1 MLTTQSTILKEW
13 QRVRL
18 GDIATITRGGSPRP
32 IENFITDE
40 KDGLNWLRIGD
51 IEPSEKY
58 ITRTS
63 QKIKKEGLSKTT
75 LVKNG
80 DFILSNSMSFGRPYI
95 MKIEACIH
103 DGWLAFKDIRSNIV
117 NTEFLYYLFE
127 SDLLQNNFKAIAAG
141 SGVKNLKKETV
152 SNISINI
159 PTFFEQKKIAEI
171 LSMVDLEIG
180 KTDEIILQTE
190 KLKEGILKNIF
201 TKGIDH
207 KDFRK
212 TKFGDIPVDWD
223 IKKLEEVVFF
233 ENGKA
238 HENFIDDKGDFIVV
252 NSKFIAQNGAVV
264 KRTNN
269 GLKVLKKG
277 DIAIVMSDIPQGRA
291 LAKCFFV
298 DEDNRYTLNQ
308 RIGLLRPLNG
318 YNKYFFYFLNRNKYF
333 LNFSNETSQ
342 TNLRRQQV
350 LDCPVAIP
358 PLKEQEKIAEI
369 ISSIDEKISTDTI
382 HKETLIKL
390 KKGLMQDLLS
400 GKVRT
405 K

>member
-1 MLTTQSTILKEW
+1 MSTAKSTILKGW
-13 QRVRL
+13 QRMRL
-18 GDIATITRGGSPRP
+18 GDVATITRGGSPRP

-51 IEPSEKY
+51 IEPYKKY
-58 ITRTS
+58 ILRTS
-63 QKIKKEGLSKTT
+63 QKIKKDGLSKTT

-103 DGWLAFKDIRSNIV
+103 DGWLAFKNIKSNV
-117 NTEFLYYLFE
+117 VDTEFLYYLLE

-141 SGVKNLKKETV
+141 SGVKNLKKESV
-152 SNISINI
+152 SNISITI
-159 PTFFEQKKIAEI
+159 PPSSEQSKIAEI
-171 LSMVDLEIG
+171 LSMVDLEIE
-180 KTDEIILQTE
+180 KNEEIILQTE
-190 KLKEGILKNIF
+190 KLKEGVLSKLF
-201 TKGIDH
+201 TKGIGH
-207 KDFRK
+207 KDFKK
-212 TKFGDIPVDWD
+212 TKFGDIPVNWD
-223 IKKLEEVVFF
+223 VKTLEEVVFF

-238 HENFIDDKGDFIVV
+238 HENFIDDNGNFIVV
-252 NSKFIAQNGAVV
+252 NSKFIAQNGEVI

-269 GLKVLKKG
+269 GLKILNKG
-277 DIAIVMSDIPQGRA
+277 DIAIVMSDIPQGKA

-298 DEDNRYTLNQ
+298 DEDNKYTLNQ

-342 TNLRRQQV
+342 TNLRKQQV
-350 LDCPVAIP
+350 LDCPIAIP
-358 PLKEQEKIAEI
+358 PLNEQKKIAEI
-369 ISSIDEKISTDTI
+369 ISSIDEKIFVNVR
-382 HKETLIKL
+382 HKEKLNKL
-390 KKGLMQDLLS
+390 KKGLMSDLLS